1 MRQQWIVAIGS
12 ILLLLVL
19 YFFGRTKPYPRD
31 AASVAARDT
40 AFSVLN
46 FDNILLQAKQKL
58 GPDQQARLNK
68 LENSISRG
76 DVKTQKIALY
86 GELAAFWKDS
96 AKIREPWL
104 YYTGEK
110 AKLENS
116 EKNLNFAGQSYLEEL
131 KTVSDPS
138 VKSWMATQAQG
149 LFDQVLQINPANDS
163 AKIGWG
169 STFIFGASGSTSP
182 MEGIMKIREVAQR
195 DSNNMYAQFMLGYG
209 GMMTGQFDKAAE
221 RLEKVV
227 RNDPGN
233 QEAIFLLGEA
243 YERKG
248 DKASAIKWYTVGKK
262 KVTNPDLIKAIDEK
276 ITSLQ

>member
-1 MRQQWIVAIGS
+1 VRQQWIVAIGS

-19 YFFGRTKPYPRD
+19 YFFGRTKPYPKE
-31 AASVAARDT
+31 AAKAVTGDT
-40 AFSVLN
+40 AFSVLT
-46 FDNILLQAKQKL
+46 FDNILLRSKQSL
-58 GPDQQARLNK
+58 SPQQQASLNK

-76 DVKTQKIALY
+76 DVKSQRIAVY
-86 GELAAFWKDS
+86 AELAAFWKDS
-96 AKIREPWL
+96 TNIREPWL

-116 EKNLNFAGQSYLEEL
+116 EKKLNFAGQSYLEEL
-131 KTVSDPS
+131 KSISDPS
-138 VKSWMATQAQG
+138 LKSWMANQAQG
-149 LFDQVLQINPANDS
+149 IFDQVLQINPANDS

-169 STFIFGASGSTSP
+169 STFIFGASGSASP

-209 GMMTGQFDKAAE
+209 GMLTGQFDKAAD

-227 RNDPGN
+227 KHDPGN

-243 YERKG
+243 YERMG
-248 DKASAIKWYTVGKK
+248 DKASAVKWYKTGKK
-262 KVTNPDLIKAIDEK
+262 RVTNPELIKAIDEK
-276 ITSLQ
+276 INSLQ

>member
-19 YFFGRTKPYPRD
+19 FFFGRTKPYPKAT
-31 AASVAARDT
+31 AAAETRDT
-40 AFSVLN
+40 AFSVLS
-46 FDNILLQAKQKL
+46 FDIILSHAKQKL
-58 GPDQQARLNK
+58 TVSQQARLTK
-68 LENSISRG
+68 LENSITRG
-76 DVKTQKIALY
+76 DLKNQKIALY
-86 GELAAFWKDS
+86 AELANFWKDS

-104 YYTGEK
+104 YYNGEK

-131 KTVSDPS
+131 KTVSDAS
-138 VKSWMATQAQG
+138 EKSWMANQAQG

-169 STFIFGASGSTSP
+169 STFIFGASGSSSP

-221 RLEKVV
+221 RLERVV
-227 RNDPGN
+227 KNDPTN

-248 DKASAIKWYTVGKK
+248 DKANAIKWYRLGKK
-262 KVTNPDLIKAIDEK
+262 RVTSPDLIKAIEEK

>member
-1 MRQQWIVAIGS
+1 VRQQWIVAIGS

-19 YFFGRTKPYPRD
+19 FFFGRTKPYPKD
-31 AASVAARDT
+31 AAPAAARDT

-46 FDNILLQAKQKL
+46 FDAILLRSKQNL
-58 GPDQQARLNK
+58 TPGQQARLNK

-76 DVKTQKIALY
+76 DVKTQKIDLY
-86 GELAAFWKDS
+86 SELAAFWKDS
-96 AKIREPWL
+96 AKIKEPWL
-104 YYTGEK
+104 YYNGEK

-138 VKSWMATQAQG
+138 MKSWMANQAQG
-149 LFDQVLQINPANDS
+149 LFNQVLQINPANDS

-169 STFIFGASGSTSP
+169 STFIFGASGAESP

-195 DSNNMYAQFMLGYG
+195 DTNNMYAQFMLGYG
-209 GMMTGQFDKAAE
+209 GMLTGQFDKAAE

-227 RNDPGN
+227 RNNAEN

-248 DKASAIKWYTVGKK
+248 DKASAIKWYSAGRK
-262 KVTNPDLIKAIDEK
+262 KVTNPELIKAIDEK
-276 ITSLQ
+276 IKSLQ

>member
-1 MRQQWIVAIGS
+1 MRQQLIVAIGS

-19 YFFGRTKPYPRD
+19 FFFGRTKPYPKETAA
-31 AASVAARDT
+31 AASRDT
-40 AFSVLN
+40 AFSVLG
-46 FDNILLQAKQKL
+46 FDNILAQAKQKL
-58 GPDQQARLNK
+58 NPAQQSKLTN
-68 LENSISRG
+68 LENSIVRG
-76 DVKTQKIALY
+76 DLKSQKIALY
-86 GELAAFWKDS
+86 SELATFWKDT

-104 YYTGEK
+104 YYNGEK

-138 VKSWMATQAQG
+138 LKSWMANQAQG
-149 LFDQVLQINPANDS
+149 LFDQVLAINPANDS

-169 STFIFGASGSTSP
+169 STFIFGASGTASP

-221 RLEKVV
+221 RLKKVV
-227 RNDPGN
+227 QQQPDN

-243 YERKG
+243 YERSG
-248 DKASAIKWYTVGKK
+248 DKAKAIQWYNIGKK
-262 KVTNPDLIKAIDEK
+262 KVTNPELIKAIDEK

>member
-1 MRQQWIVAIGS
+1 MDCCDWQYTPVTRTFFLRKNKALSQGYRTNGS
-12 ILLLLVL
+12 QG
-19 YFFGRTKPYPRD
+19 YGFFC
-31 AASVAARDT
+31 
-40 AFSVLN
+40 FN
-46 FDNILLQAKQKL
+46 IDNILQQAKQNL
-58 GPDQQARLNK
+58 SADQQARLNK

-76 DVKTQKIALY
+76 DVKTQKISLY
-86 GELAAFWKDS
+86 TTLATFWKDS

-116 EKNLNFAGQSYLEEL
+116 EKSLNFAGQSYLEEL
-131 KTVSDPS
+131 KSNSDPS
-138 VKSWMATQAQG
+138 MKTWMANQAQG
-149 LFDQVLQINPANDS
+149 LFSQVLQINPANDS

-169 STFIFGASGSTSP
+169 STFIFGASGSASP

-195 DSNNMYAQFMLGYG
+195 DTANMYAQFMLGYG

-227 RNDPGN
+227 RYDPGN

-243 YERKG
+243 YERMG
-248 DKASAIKWYTVGKK
+248 DKASAIKWYTKGKQR
-262 KVTNPDLIKAIDEK
+262 VTNPELIKAIDEK

>member
-1 MRQQWIVAIGS
+1 VRQQWIVAIGS

-31 AASVAARDT
+31 AAPVAARDT

-138 VKSWMATQAQG
+138 LKSWMANQAQG